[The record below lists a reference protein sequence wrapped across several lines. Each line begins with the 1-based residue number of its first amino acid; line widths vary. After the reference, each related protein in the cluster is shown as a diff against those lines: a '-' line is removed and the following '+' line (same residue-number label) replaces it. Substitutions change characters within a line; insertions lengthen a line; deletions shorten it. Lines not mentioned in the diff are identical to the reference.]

1 VKVRSLGLTDFCQ
14 KKLTKGERGL
24 SGQGPPPP
32 PLPVFCDSCGGVR
45 FFMNFYNQIIDKKGL
60 KRILSWFIENY
71 GPIRTSQL
79 IEEFKYLGFHSAT
92 QAGLSIGFDDLR
104 IPPGKSLLLKAAQ
117 KQVTRCE
124 NNYLRGKITAFE
136 RYQKLIDIWTTTS
149 ENLKEEVVKNFQK
162 TPLNPLYMMAF
173 SGARGNISQVRQLV
187 GMRGL
192 MSDSGG
198 GIIDFPIRSNFREGL
213 SVTEYVISCYGARK
227 GLIDTALRTADS
239 GYLTRRLVDVAH
251 ALIISEIDC
260 GTLDSIA
267 TPATEK
273 HLVGR
278 VLAQSINIQ
287 VSGGGDPA
295 NLPSSPTTSFVFQ
308 LKRNQDISP
317 VTARE
322 IVQALNLFSFE
333 QGGKSAGTQKIE
345 VRSPLTCAAR
355 NLCQLCY
362 GWNLAQGRFVSIGES
377 VGILAAQSIG
387 EPGTQLTMRT
397 FHTGG
402 IFSTDVEDKIFA
414 PQDGVISFQNFPRG
428 CKVRSVHGETGFF
441 SCEPL
446 ILRIQ
451 GTSTEDAPKS
461 PPLCSIFQLPAQS
474 LILVYPGK
482 FVRKNDLCAE
492 ISRIFP
498 PSGDSQDIDEG
509 TKKVQPANELGDG
522 SSSSSLARKLKSPK
536 RGGVPGGS
544 PLGSPQNDVSDGEGQ
559 GSPEK
564 SFDLDNAAFQSVLS
578 EIQGQL
584 SLSRV
589 DNQGVGESKT
599 QSPKEVWVLAGKRLT
614 KASSGKSSET
624 ERVYPNGRKNRE
636 SWAKPLPVGYLGDL
650 FYFQGKRP
658 RGKTFRPGMTLA
670 QWQQQLGILNQG
682 SRDSFGKLSQISL
695 SGFTEKAREGLRASP
710 LRQNAF
716 EIRDSQGFV
725 LPLNAQKS
733 VRVSASDQLV
743 PSISKLR
750 GGTPPLV
757 PKTYCLGDL
766 IRRHESPHRTE
777 YSGQIIRKRMARNS
791 GGISSNKKNL
801 QTTDFSASY
810 ILRRVQPHLLSGLK
824 NDLGPQNLRP
834 IGSIVEERDLLF
846 QLLLPLQQSKTG
858 DIVQGLPK
866 IEQLFEGR
874 GRDIANLVA
883 ATIPASDGGTLSH
896 RFGKTVSSR
905 LRELQQRLITE
916 IQSVYQSQGVEIGD
930 KHVEIIVRQMTSK
943 VRILE
948 QGRTSFFPDDIV
960 DVHYVREANLPESYY
975 EPIIL
980 GITKVAFFTESF
992 ISAASFQETKRV
1004 LMSSALQNRVDFL
1017 EGLKENVIVG
1027 RLIPAGTGY

>member
-1 VKVRSLGLTDFCQ
+1 
-14 KKLTKGERGL
+14 
-24 SGQGPPPP
+24 
-32 PLPVFCDSCGGVR
+32 
-45 FFMNFYNQIIDKKGL
+45 MNFYNQIIDKKGL

-71 GPIRTSQL
+71 GPTRTSQL
-79 IEEFKYLGFHSAT
+79 IEELKYLGFHSAT
-92 QAGLSIGFDDLR
+92 QAGLSLGFDDLR

-117 KQVTRCE
+117 KQAIQCE
-124 NNYLRGKITAFE
+124 NSYLGGKITAFE

-149 ENLKEEVVKNFQK
+149 ENLKEEVVQNFQK

-260 GTLDSIA
+260 GTEDSISV
-267 TPATEK
+267 PATEK

-278 VLAQSINIQ
+278 VLAQSL
-287 VSGGGDPA
+287 
-295 NLPSSPTTSFVFQ
+295 NLSVKNQPEFQETAPRSDRNSFFFQ
-308 LKRNQDISP
+308 MKRNQDISP
-317 VTARE
+317 ESARE
-322 IVQALNLFSFE
+322 IVQALSLMSDSDSLARHQNI
-333 QGGKSAGTQKIE
+333 Q

-362 GWNLAQGRFVSIGES
+362 GWNLAQGRFVSIGDS

-414 PQDGVISFQNFPRG
+414 PQDGIISFQNFPLG
-428 CKVRSVHGETGFF
+428 CKVRSIHGQTGFF
-441 SCEPL
+441 SCQP
-446 ILRIQ
+446 LRIRIHNLGLHGDSREDQ
-451 GTSTEDAPKS
+451 GES
-461 PPLCSIFQLPAQS
+461 PMESPLSSILQLPAQS
-474 LILVYPGK
+474 LIFVYPGK
-482 FVRKNDLCAE
+482 YVRKNDLCAE

-498 PSGDSQDIDEG
+498 SKAESQDIEERG
-509 TKKVQPANELGDG
+509 KKLPIENPKTESKLQ
-522 SSSSSLARKLKSPK
+522 SRKLGKQS
-536 RGGVPGGS
+536 S
-544 PLGSPQNDVSDGEGQ
+544 NEISDESQ
-559 GSPEK
+559 QK
-564 SFDLDNAAFQSVLS
+564 SFDLDNAAFQPVLS

-584 SLSRV
+584 TISGGGPPE
-589 DNQGVGESKT
+589 NQGDLDSKT
-599 QSPKEVWVLAGKRLT
+599 QSPHEVWVLAGKRLVQ
-614 KASSGKSSET
+614 SSRNADSKVPGKFRNISDPPLSS
-624 ERVYPNGRKNRE
+624 
-636 SWAKPLPVGYLGDL
+636 SPVGYLGDL
-650 FYFQGKRP
+650 FYFQGR
-658 RGKTFRPGMTLA
+658 RRDEGAGTRERA
-670 QWQQQLGILNQG
+670 QKDFVSSAFHQKQHGVLFKSSRLSPSLGSNY
-682 SRDSFGKLSQISL
+682 K
-695 SGFTEKAREGLRASP
+695 EGIPPQKST
-710 LRQNAF
+710 QNAF

-725 LPLNAQKS
+725 LPLNAQKCLQVKTRS
-733 VRVSASDQLV
+733 ELHLASLA
-743 PSISKLR
+743 L
-750 GGTPPLV
+750 PLAGE
-757 PKTYCLGDL
+757 KKYCLGDL
-766 IRRHESPHRTE
+766 VRRHENPYHTE
-777 YSGQIIRKRMARNS
+777 YSGQILRKR
-791 GGISSNKKNL
+791 ISRFSFPFTKSDGKFERKQTPGKGFPFPEENKSLESK
-801 QTTDFSASY
+801 TFF
-810 ILRRVQPHLLSGLK
+810 ILRRVQPHLLSGFK
-824 NDLGPQNLRP
+824 TNFGSTNLRP
-834 IGSIVEERDLLF
+834 LGSIVQERDVLF

-874 GRDIANLVA
+874 GRDIESLGLQQSGRAEN
-883 ATIPASDGGTLSH
+883 TRYSK
-896 RFGKTVSSR
+896 KTPSPV
-905 LRELQQRLITE
+905 LKELQQRLISE

-948 QGRTSFFPDDIV
+948 QGKTSFFPDDIV
-960 DVHYVREANLPESYY
+960 DLHYVREANLPESFY